1 MRERLTYD
9 RKCYTIAD
17 YYISYKEYIEPNT
30 QYDVDLKTFKA
41 IVTDYFKFIRDE
53 IMLNCKE
60 FKLPCRLGKLS
71 IIKHMPKEF
80 TGKSLRWDWKATRET
95 GKPVYLLNEHSNYF
109 KYRFYW
115 QKKDCLLINK
125 GAYQFVACRQNKR
138 DLAQLIFKKI
148 KRLSRIMIVNRMISS
163 KSVIAKVIADL
174 DLKEDQ
180 IRITDIREWILE
192 AILKI
197 GAIQQYDH
205 KVVILPIINHQAA
218 LPCDL
223 YKLGQVAFSFQ
234 NDGGWLPMRKT
245 TSSFGIFHDRGCG
258 KPCMLI
264 HDTELFP
271 LVKNMFNL
279 TSDTEALQK
288 LNEDTSLRQTLSI
301 LLNQWTVGTVNG
313 KYVNGSIGHRDSTM
327 FSNELQYMTKP
338 GYIMTNIPEG
348 FVKVSYYAIFTD
360 EEAMPMIPDIES
372 YKEAIFWYVTMKL
385 MYPKKLKGQISQG
398 DYYDIRNSY
407 NFYRKQAYAEAMMPG
422 TDEIES
428 IKNTWNKLYTEFDD
442 HDTFFSTTGD
452 EQNIYNQNR

>member
-1 MRERLTYD
+1 M
-9 RKCYTIAD
+9 
-17 YYISYKEYIEPNT
+17 
-30 QYDVDLKTFKA
+30 
-41 IVTDYFKFIRDE
+41 
-53 IMLNCKE
+53 
-60 FKLPCRLGKLS
+60 
-71 IIKHMPKEF
+71 
-80 TGKSLRWDWKATRET
+80 
-95 GKPVYLLNEHSNYF
+95 
-109 KYRFYW
+109 
-115 QKKDCLLINK
+115 IN
-125 GAYQFVACRQNKR
+125 
-138 DLAQLIFKKI
+138 
-148 KRLSRIMIVNRMISS
+148 NRMISS
-163 KSVIAKVIADL
+163 NTVIAKVIADL
-174 DLKEDQ
+174 QLQESD
-180 IRITDIREWILE
+180 IRITDMREWCME

-197 GAIQQYDH
+197 GAIQQYEH
-205 KVVILPIINHQAA
+205 KVAILPIECHQVA

-223 YKLGQVAFSFQ
+223 YKLGQVAFSFC
-234 NDGGWLPMRKT
+234 NGGGWLPMRKA
-245 TSSFGIFHDRGCG
+245 TSSFGVFHDRECSNE
-258 KPCMLI
+258 PCMLI
-264 HDTELFP
+264 PDTAMFP

-279 TSDTEALQK
+279 NTDREALDK
-288 LNEDTSLRQTLSI
+288 LNEDTNLRQTLSI

-313 KYVNGSIGHRDSTM
+313 KFVPGVIDHRDSTM

>member
-1 MRERLTYD
+1 
-9 RKCYTIAD
+9 
-17 YYISYKEYIEPNT
+17 
-30 QYDVDLKTFKA
+30 
-41 IVTDYFKFIRDE
+41 
-53 IMLNCKE
+53 
-60 FKLPCRLGKLS
+60 
-71 IIKHMPKEF
+71 
-80 TGKSLRWDWKATRET
+80 
-95 GKPVYLLNEHSNYF
+95 
-109 KYRFYW
+109 
-115 QKKDCLLINK
+115 
-125 GAYQFVACRQNKR
+125 
-138 DLAQLIFKKI
+138 
-148 KRLSRIMIVNRMISS
+148 MIVNRMISS

-428 IKNTWNKLYTEFDD
+428 IKNTWNKLYTEFGD